1 MSKKNA
7 PKILTANQL
16 LGGYSVFWA
25 GSAWRADLEGA
36 SVASTPEAAAALM
49 EKGQASEQANE
60 VVGVYLVDVE
70 LDSNANPYPTHYR
83 EKMRVRARPSFWP
96 DAADPSGVTP
106 FKAFIITE
114 RKAA

>member
-16 LGGYSVFWA
+16 LGGYSVFLTTD
-25 GSAWRADLEGA
+25 GVWRSDLRGA
-36 SVASTPEAAAALM
+36 SVARTPEEADALM
-49 EKGQASEQANE
+49 ALGQASERSNE

-70 LDSNANPYPTHYR
+70 LDANGQPYPTHYR

-96 DAADPSGVTP
+96 DAVDPDGVTP
-106 FKAFIITE
+106 FKAFIE
-114 RKAA
+114 RQAA

>member
-16 LGGYSVFWA
+16 LGGYSVFLA
-25 GSAWRADLEGA
+25 TDGTWRSDLQGA
-36 SVASTPEAAAALM
+36 SVARTHEEAAGLM
-49 EKGQASEQANE
+49 EKGHASERANE

-70 LDSNANPYPTHYR
+70 LDANSDPYPTHYR

-96 DAADPSGVTP
+96 DAADPAGVTP
-106 FKAFIITE
+106 FKAFIE
-114 RKAA
+114 RQAA